1 MKNPIAFSLALVLM
15 PILGV
20 EAQDD
25 AQLFL
30 GRWSLHL
37 PGGAGWLEVEDV
49 DGTLDASLLWY
60 GGSVTPVA
68 SVNVTGTQLRVT
80 RTRNVEWERP
90 MDLSANIQSPIR
102 WSCGVKVMA
111 LLASPT
117 SRVPKVSARALQIL
131 RVSASQTYRRLR
143 I

>member
-37 PGGAGWLEVEDV
+37 PGGAGWLEVEGRRRHARRLSALV
-49 DGTLDASLLWY
+49 WWKCNGRWPAS
-60 GGSVTPVA
+60 
-68 SVNVTGTQLRVT
+68 NVTGTQLRVT
-80 RTRNVEWERP
+80 RTRNVEWEP
-90 MDLSANIQSPIR
+90 TR
-102 WSCGVKVMA
+102 W
-111 LLASPT
+111 
-117 SRVPKVSARALQIL
+117 I
-131 RVSASQTYRRLR
+131 
-143 I
+143 